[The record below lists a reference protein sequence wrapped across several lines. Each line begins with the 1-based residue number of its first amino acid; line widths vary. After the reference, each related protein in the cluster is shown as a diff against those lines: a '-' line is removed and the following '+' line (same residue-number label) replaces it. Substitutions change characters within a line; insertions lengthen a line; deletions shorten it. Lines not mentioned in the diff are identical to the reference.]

1 MTQRQ
6 KWLVACLT
14 VKQHKDWVRVPGFL
28 FFIRT
33 TVWPPALTSST
44 VAGVCQRG
52 GVRCG
57 NRSLSQQHHCDR
69 GHRAGHHRRPG
80 PWCRSGS
87 GRDVPAEEEEN
98 RWVLKNPEH
107 WLRWRELVLRCSGL
121 CGRLIT
127 ARSDCVP
134 TAIIE
139 NRLSTLLSRSRM
151 SSARELSPTGD
162 YRRGMTPE
170 GGKCL
175 NWTIRIRY

>member
-14 VKQHKDWVRVPGFL
+14 VKQHKDGSSPRVFCFFL
-28 FFIRT
+28 LEPQFDPQLWPLPLLQVFVNGEAYDVGTVAYHNNT
-33 TVWPPALTSST
+33 TVIVGIVLGIIAALVLGAGLAL
-44 VAGVCQRG
+44 VAMFQ
-52 GVRCG
+52 
-57 NRSLSQQHHCDR
+57 
-69 GHRAGHHRRPG
+69 
-80 PWCRSGS
+80 
-87 GRDVPAEEEEN
+87 
-98 RWVLKNPEH
+98 LKKKKTGEYWKIQH

-175 NWTIRIRY
+175 NWTVRIRY

>member
-1 MTQRQ
+1 MTLEHIF
-6 KWLVACLT
+6 KWLVAWLVACLT
-14 VKQHKDWVRVPGFL
+14 VKQHKDGSSPRVF

-98 RWVLKNPEH
+98 RWVLKNPALTQVEGTGTAVQWFVWTPH
-107 WLRWRELVLRCSGL
+107 HCTFRLCPYSHHREPPVHIVVPESHVLRQGVV
-121 CGRLIT
+121 T
-127 ARSDCVP
+127 
-134 TAIIE
+134 
-139 NRLSTLLSRSRM
+139 NRWLSTRYD
-151 SSARELSPTGD
+151 T
-162 YRRGMTPE
+162 RG
-170 GGKCL
+170 
-175 NWTIRIRY
+175 R